1 MTMGWPNSSAS
12 LGATKR
18 AMLSIRPPGGK
29 GTTSLMGRVGQA
41 WASADEAIKGEA
53 MAKAVAAT
61 SQFLR
66 CMGCFLM

>member
-1 MTMGWPNSSAS
+1 
-12 LGATKR
+12 
-18 AMLSIRPPGGK
+18 MLSIRPPGGK